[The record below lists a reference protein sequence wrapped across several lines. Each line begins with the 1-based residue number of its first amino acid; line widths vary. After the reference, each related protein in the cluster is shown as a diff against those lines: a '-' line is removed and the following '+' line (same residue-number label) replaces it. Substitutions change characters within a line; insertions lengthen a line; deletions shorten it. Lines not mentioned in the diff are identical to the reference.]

1 MQKQHRA
8 ILPEDDISKYMGML
22 EIVQDKGKPLNLLR
36 MEKWI
41 LDSPGQAGEYLRK
54 FIKDLYQENK
64 LVKGERVINGTL
76 VNLKNITMP

>member
-1 MQKQHRA
+1 
-8 ILPEDDISKYMGML
+8 
-22 EIVQDKGKPLNLLR
+22 